1 MGVLKDAFFLEVW
14 RHLLRCP
21 KEGVHLSTITNPST
35 THGGAASSWKALQA
49 DGKKEGMNKG
59 TGPKAVLLER
69 PDIFQFEVLDN
80 GHPNVSVQEGARTLS
95 PEDGLPAKGSVPVV
109 EASLEDHPA
118 VVKAVED
125 ALAKGETLTDEE
137 IQKIGSAKRT
147 LPPTAPVS
155 KNKKSKPTVKTV
167 TYHRR
172 VGAASPW
179 TPVRGAGGF
188 RDVMWTPEL
197 QEKVDLEIRK
207 ETQMV
212 WALFEA
218 IQNRGSI
225 DVQVSMLG
233 SDFKVKQLKEDSQ
246 FNKMKLL
253 DLLKQY
259 DQVFDVKET
268 EGNVAIALVSISPTA
283 EAALPEPDEELA
295 AAISANAEA
304 DMMLPPRIDNPSGV
318 LEKMQALRIEIMHA
332 LSRRDNKA
340 SCGELG
346 QDPRC
351 QKAREGI
358 SQAKSLQN
366 FVKLFP
372 VNFGLSTE
380 DAVIQVSVVDYDV
393 TDQSMLLSSISA
405 ANAAWQSGQSQ
416 WHNKTPGASRPWDP
430 SHKPA
435 VVPARFVPGTLVP
448 ARG

>member
-14 RHLLRCP
+14 RHLLRCL

-35 THGGAASSWKALQA
+35 TQGGAAGSWKALQA
-49 DGKKEGMNKG
+49 EGKKEGFTKT
-59 TGPKAVLLER
+59 TGVKAVLLER
-69 PDIFQFEVLDN
+69 QDLFKFEVLDN
-80 GHPNVSVQEGARTLS
+80 GHPHVSVQDGARSLL
-95 PEDGLPAKGSVPVV
+95 PEDGLPPKGSVPVV
-109 EASLEDHPA
+109 EARLEDHPA

-125 ALAKGETLTDEE
+125 ALAKGEMLSEEE
-137 IQKIGSAKRT
+137 IQKIGAAKRP
-147 LPPTAPVS
+147 LPVSVSAS

-172 VGAASPW
+172 VDAASPW
-179 TPVRGAGGF
+179 TPVRGMGGF
-188 RDVMWTPEL
+188 RDVVWTPEL
-197 QEKVDLEIRK
+197 QEKVDTEKRK
-207 ETQMV
+207 ETHLV

-218 IQNRGSI
+218 IQNRGSM

-253 DLLKQY
+253 DMLKQY
-259 DQVFDVKET
+259 DQVFDVKEA
-268 EGNVAIALVSISPTA
+268 EGALSMSLVSITPTA
-283 EAALPEPDEELA
+283 EASLPEPDEELA
-295 AAISANAEA
+295 AEISANSEA
-304 DMMLPPRIDNPSGV
+304 DMLLPARLDNPVGV
-318 LEKMQALRIEIMHA
+318 MEKMQALRIEIMHA
-332 LSRRDNKA
+332 LSRRGNKA

-372 VNFGLSTE
+372 SNFELSTE
-380 DAVIQVSVVDYDV
+380 DAVLQVSVVDYDV
-393 TDQSMLLSSISA
+393 TDQSMILSSISV

-416 WHNKTPGASRPWDP
+416 WSQRTPGANRPWDP